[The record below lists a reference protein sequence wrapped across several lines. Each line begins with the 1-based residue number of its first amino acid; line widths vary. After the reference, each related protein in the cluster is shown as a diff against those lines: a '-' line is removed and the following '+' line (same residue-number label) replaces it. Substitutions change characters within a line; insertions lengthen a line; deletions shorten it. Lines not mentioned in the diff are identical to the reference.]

1 MNKGPLL
8 RVITAHLQAHPRSL
22 WQTKHDTLPPRR
34 TRVERKD
41 WSASSR
47 MANKPQRR
55 IKSSGRS
62 MHGADFS
69 TLPSGPQ
76 LFNMCWAEQQHFV
89 RFFGLIFL
97 KSIAK
102 IAAVCIDLS
111 KTELSLQYRALFG
124 DSCGQNWFQWIRFTE
139 SLPTENKR
147 FFYHQK
153 QKGFLFQIPF
163 NILQTSRECLVLSPI
178 TWNIGVSSK

>member
-1 MNKGPLL
+1 M
-8 RVITAHLQAHPRSL
+8 
-22 WQTKHDTLPPRR
+22 
-34 TRVERKD
+34 ERKD

-47 MANKPQRR
+47 MATNLRGESRAAVAACTVRTFQRCLR
-55 IKSSGRS
+55 ALSC
-62 MHGADFS
+62 S
-69 TLPSGPQ
+69 TCVGPI
-76 LFNMCWAEQQHFV
+76 EQQHFV

-111 KTELSLQYRALFG
+111 KTELSLQSRALFG
-124 DSCGQNWFQWIRFTE
+124 DSCCQNWFQWIRFTE

-163 NILQTSRECLVLSPI
+163 NILQTSRECLVLSTNLKYRCFLKVWYPKPLVALLQF
-178 TWNIGVSSK
+178 TNCG

>member
-34 TRVERKD
+34 TRVEWKD

-55 IKSSGRS
+55 IKGSGRS
-62 MHGADFS
+62 MHGADVS
-69 TLPSGPQ
+69 TLPSDPQ
-76 LFNMCWAEQQHFV
+76 LFNTFV

-97 KSIAK
+97 KSVAK
-102 IAAVCIDLS
+102 IAAVCNDLS
-111 KTELSLQYRALFG
+111 KTELSLQSRALFG
-124 DSCGQNWFQWIRFTE
+124 DSCCQNMPKLVSMDPFHRKFTNRKQTVFLPSKTE
-139 SLPTENKR
+139 GLLVSNSLQYSSNKSWML
-147 FFYHQK
+147 
-153 QKGFLFQIPF
+153 GAF
-163 NILQTSRECLVLSPI
+163 N
-178 TWNIGVSSK
+178 